1 MRRRAI
7 LHVGTEKTGTTAIQN
22 RLRAHAPQLARQ
34 GVLFPEVL
42 GPGNHTHLAAACMDD
57 DVWDRVKA
65 NILATHSLQPRQFR
79 HRLTAEFE
87 QALNASGDWNT
98 IVASSELIHSR
109 LLLPSEIDRLFGM
122 FRPFVDDILVVLFI
136 RRQDRLAVSRFSTAL
151 RGGFDDFD
159 QVFGSVAPSNYF
171 RLPPGREIN
180 DLVDYFD
187 YRRLIERF
195 LPYVPIER
203 IKVALYPEDGHAG
216 IDSVSEFARVAGLDP
231 ALVSAGTDRINLPM
245 PVEAQFVMS
254 EVNKLLPMSFPSGRR
269 NRHLKKLHA
278 EIEASVQGTRR
289 QVRRAEAEAFAA
301 RYEESNEWVRATFFP
316 ERDTLFSDRFSQYPE
331 DVDYSGLRDQ
341 MRGEVARFRR
351 MALSVPQ
358 AEAPLPG
365 LLTRLK
371 RKFWPRKL
379 ASR

>member
-7 LHVGTEKTGTTAIQN
+7 LHIGTEKTGTTAIQN
-22 RLRAHAPQLARQ
+22 RLRACAPQLTRQ

-42 GPGNHTHLAAACMDD
+42 GPGNHTHLVAACMDD
-57 DVWDRVKA
+57 DAADRVKA
-65 NILATHSLQPRQFR
+65 HILATHAIRAPEFR
-79 HRLTAEFE
+79 DRLRTEFA

-109 LLLPSEIDRLFGM
+109 LTQPSEIARLLDM

-151 RGGFDDFD
+151 RGGFDNFD

-180 DLVDYFD
+180 DFVDYYD

-216 IDSVSEFARVAGLDP
+216 IDSVSEFAKVAGLDP
-231 ALVSAGTDRINLPM
+231 VLVCGGSDRINLPM

-269 NRHLKKLHA
+269 NQHLKKLHA

-289 QVRRAEAEAFAA
+289 QVRRADAEAFAA

-331 DVDYSGLRDQ
+331 DVDYSGLRD
-341 MRGEVARFRR
+341 
-351 MALSVPQ
+351 
-358 AEAPLPG
+358 
-365 LLTRLK
+365 
-371 RKFWPRKL
+371 
-379 ASR
+379 